1 MKKNTRFSSLGNFR
15 GALGRR
21 RRRRPL
27 PSDRPRAAGTDP
39 DPRPRPPPRGTRR
52 VQRHKAPEKPVKPHG
67 NRRAA
72 ATVQRGSVRTAAA
85 LTRTRHSL
93 PGRAPGTARRALGTG
108 DARPRAA
115 WRTAAPHPTRARPPF
130 PHVYVSGK
138 PGGKS
143 GPSRG
148 REAATNSRRTCEAEC
163 EAGAAASV
171 T

>member
-1 MKKNTRFSSLGNFR
+1 MARWADGDVGGHFPATGHVPQEQIRTPAGYPPCPAPQGSREARKTPWKPPRGGDGPEGLGENR
-15 GALGRR
+15 SRAHEDA
-21 RRRRPL
+21 PL
-27 PSDRPRAAGTDP
+27 PSRQSPWDGPTGAGDR
-39 DPRPRPPPRGTRR
+39 RR
-52 VQRHKAPEKPVKPHG
+52 
-67 NRRAA
+67 
-72 ATVQRGSVRTAAA
+72 S
-85 LTRTRHSL
+85 S
-93 PGRAPGTARRALGTG
+93 PG
-108 DARPRAA
+108 A